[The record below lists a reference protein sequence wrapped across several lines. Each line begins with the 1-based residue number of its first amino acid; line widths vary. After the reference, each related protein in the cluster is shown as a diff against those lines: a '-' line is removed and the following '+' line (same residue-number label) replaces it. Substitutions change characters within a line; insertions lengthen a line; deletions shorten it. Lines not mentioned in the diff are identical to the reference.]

1 MGYILYNV
9 RPPATIAKLVNI
21 TPITMIYGT
30 QIAGG
35 PHIVWLGDGFS
46 RQRGNKNSDYRA
58 VERTVGTTSIIFTY
72 IYIYIEICIYIYIH
86 THIYIYY
93 KIILK

>member
-58 VERTVGTTSIIFTY
+58 VERKVGTTSIIFT
-72 IYIYIEICIYIYIH
+72 YIYIEICIYIYIH
-86 THIYIYY
+86 TYIYIYY
-93 KIILK
+93 KIIPK

>member
-1 MGYILYNV
+1 MDPMGYILYNV

-58 VERTVGTTSIIFTY
+58 VERKVGTTSIIFTY
-72 IYIYIEICIYIYIH
+72 IYRNMYLHIH

-93 KIILK
+93 KIIPK

>member
-1 MGYILYNV
+1 
-9 RPPATIAKLVNI
+9 
-21 TPITMIYGT
+21 MIYGT

-72 IYIYIEICIYIYIH
+72 IYRNMYLHIH

>member
-1 MGYILYNV
+1 MDPMGYILYNV

-21 TPITMIYGT
+21 TPRTMIYGT

-72 IYIYIEICIYIYIH
+72 IYRNMYLHIH

-93 KIILK
+93 KIIPK